1 MKTFY
6 KIIASGFGSGFSP
19 VAPGTCG
26 SLVACLILYL
36 LNLFVPAADDFY
48 NYCLLH
54 VLLCIFFTI
63 IGIISVNKIEVE
75 WGHDSP
81 EFTVD
86 EIVGMWFA
94 LLLIPFT
101 WTTVLIAFA
110 LFRFFD
116 ILKPFG
122 IRSLEKVHGGWGVM
136 LDDILAGVYANVLL
150 HVLLFSFQ
158 YF

>member
-26 SLVACLILYL
+26 SLVACLVLYL
-36 LNLFVPAADDFY
+36 LNLFVPSANDFY
-48 NYCLLH
+48 NYSFIH
-54 VLLCIFFTI
+54 IILCISFTV
-63 IGIISVNKIEVE
+63 IGIISVNKMEAE

-81 EFTVD
+81 EFTID
-86 EIVGMWFA
+86 EIVGMWFT

-101 WTTVLIAFA
+101 WTTVLIAFV

-136 LDDILAGVYANVLL
+136 LDDILAGIYANVLL
-150 HVLLFSFQ
+150 HIILFTIR